1 MNIVDSSGWLEYFAN
16 TKIAGFFAKAIENT
30 GELIVPTIIIT
41 EVFKKIL
48 VEKDE
53 NDALYAIAQMMQGK
67 VAELSVNIAINA
79 AKFGKELKLP
89 LADSIIYATARFYDA
104 SIYTQDSDFKGLEKV
119 FFIKKNN

>member
-16 TKIAGFFAKAIENT
+16 TKNAGFFAKAIENT

-53 NDALYAIAQMMQGK
+53 NVALYAIAQMMQGK

-89 LADSIIYATARFYDA
+89 LADSIIYATARYYDA